1 MKFGLMPAADMRQ
14 PPHELQAHQVLRKGG
29 RHMARLL
36 SMANLTVGALL
47 MFALS
52 DIAGW
57 TWFENSASKI
67 IVFILSMLLVG
78 NGIILAFREEEAG
91 VRRSRGAA

>member
-1 MKFGLMPAADMRQ
+1 
-14 PPHELQAHQVLRKGG
+14 
-29 RHMARLL
+29 MARLL

-57 TWFENSASKI
+57 IWFENSASKI

-78 NGIILAFREEEAG
+78 NGIILAFREEETG
-91 VRRSRGAA
+91 VRRGRAA

>member
-1 MKFGLMPAADMRQ
+1 
-14 PPHELQAHQVLRKGG
+14 
-29 RHMARLL
+29 MARLL
-36 SMANLTVGALL
+36 SIGNLTVGALL

-57 TWFENSASKI
+57 TWFENTASKT

-78 NGIILAFREEEAG
+78 NGIILAFREEESG
-91 VRRSRGAA
+91 VRRSRGAV

>member
-1 MKFGLMPAADMRQ
+1 
-14 PPHELQAHQVLRKGG
+14 
-29 RHMARLL
+29 MARLL
-36 SMANLTVGALL
+36 SMANMTVGVLL

-78 NGIILAFREEEAG
+78 NGIILAFKEEG
-91 VRRSRGAA
+91 MGLRRGRDA

>member
-1 MKFGLMPAADMRQ
+1 
-14 PPHELQAHQVLRKGG
+14 
-29 RHMARLL
+29 MARLL

-57 TWFENSASKI
+57 TWFENTASRT
-67 IVFILSMLLVG
+67 IVFLLSMLLVG
-78 NGIILAFREEEAG
+78 NGITLAFNNEQMS
-91 VRRSRGAA
+91 VRRGRWL

>member
-1 MKFGLMPAADMRQ
+1 
-14 PPHELQAHQVLRKGG
+14 
-29 RHMARLL
+29 MARML

-57 TWFENSASKI
+57 IWFENTASRT
-67 IVFILSMLLVG
+67 IVFVLSMLLVG
-78 NGIILAFREEEAG
+78 NGIILAFKDEETG
-91 VRRSRGAA
+91 VRRGRGA

>member
-1 MKFGLMPAADMRQ
+1 
-14 PPHELQAHQVLRKGG
+14 
-29 RHMARLL
+29 MARLL

-57 TWFENSASKI
+57 TWFDNQGSKL
-67 IVFILSMLLVG
+67 IVFVLSMLLVG
-78 NGIILAFREEEAG
+78 NGIILAFKEEETG
-91 VRRSRGAA
+91 VRRGRAA

>member
-1 MKFGLMPAADMRQ
+1 
-14 PPHELQAHQVLRKGG
+14 
-29 RHMARLL
+29 
-36 SMANLTVGALL
+36 

>member
-1 MKFGLMPAADMRQ
+1 
-14 PPHELQAHQVLRKGG
+14 
-29 RHMARLL
+29 MARLL

-52 DIAGW
+52 DIPGW
-57 TWFENSASKI
+57 AWFDNTASRT

-78 NGIILAFREEEAG
+78 NGIILAFREEEGG
-91 VRRSRGAA
+91 VRRSRAI

>member
-1 MKFGLMPAADMRQ
+1 
-14 PPHELQAHQVLRKGG
+14 
-29 RHMARLL
+29 MARLL

-57 TWFENSASKI
+57 TWFENTASKTI
-67 IVFILSMLLVG
+67 
-78 NGIILAFREEEAG
+78 GIILAFREEETG
-91 VRRSRGAA
+91 VRRGRAT

>member
-1 MKFGLMPAADMRQ
+1 
-14 PPHELQAHQVLRKGG
+14 
-29 RHMARLL
+29 MARML

-57 TWFENSASKI
+57 TWFENTASRT
-67 IVFILSMLLVG
+67 IVFLLSMLLVG
-78 NGIILAFREEEAG
+78 NGIVLAFNDEEMG
-91 VRRSRGAA
+91 VRRGRGV

>member
-1 MKFGLMPAADMRQ
+1 
-14 PPHELQAHQVLRKGG
+14 
-29 RHMARLL
+29 MARLL

-57 TWFENSASKI
+57 TWFDNNASKI

>member
-1 MKFGLMPAADMRQ
+1 
-14 PPHELQAHQVLRKGG
+14 
-29 RHMARLL
+29 
-36 SMANLTVGALL
+36 MANLTVGAIL

-57 TWFENSASKI
+57 TWFENTASKT

-78 NGIILAFREEEAG
+78 NGIILAFRIETSG
-91 VRRSRGAA
+91 SSRGRSPLLPHQKK